1 MSAVDLKPA
10 PLPTRQAVNAT
21 LPSMT
26 AETVG
31 ELARTT
37 SSEVSAVVKTT
48 TQSQGSIPA
57 VVAAIPEP
65 KKAGTSMAPVATTIP
80 PAAPRPKSM
89 GPEPLTPEE
98 EARRVVPRVAQAA
111 AALCGVVGVVLL
123 GVVFSSQTKRDD
135 AHATAKSTLRRS
147 PASIQ
152 IGERTSSH
160 DALGM
165 HHRLP
170 SDSEE
175 SVELG
180 DDEAKSNEDPPTV
193 SVDKLPAAP
202 ATAQQRAA
210 WFTGHQPTESEDL
223 TRLGDAAFR
232 KGDWTTARATYKRA
246 LDKNPSYLPAR
257 IGVAN
262 VAWEQ
267 GDRNGARTNYQAIVD
282 DTPSYLV
289 PSLVRQRAN
298 GTAVDKPRL
307 PRR

>member
-1 MSAVDLKPA
+1 
-10 PLPTRQAVNAT
+10 
-21 LPSMT
+21 
-26 AETVG
+26 
-31 ELARTT
+31 
-37 SSEVSAVVKTT
+37 
-48 TQSQGSIPA
+48 
-57 VVAAIPEP
+57 
-65 KKAGTSMAPVATTIP
+65 
-80 PAAPRPKSM
+80 M

-98 EARRVVPRVAQAA
+98 EARRIVPRVAQAA
-111 AALCGVVGVVLL
+111 AALCGVVGIILL
-123 GVVFSSQTKRDD
+123 GVVFSSETKRDD
-135 AHATAKSTLRRS
+135 GHAAAKSTLRRS
-147 PASIQ
+147 PASIR
-152 IGERTSSH
+152 IGERSAAH
-160 DALGM
+160 EAPGM
-165 HHRLP
+165 HHRVP

-180 DDEAKSNEDPPTV
+180 DDEAKSDETPTV

-202 ATAQQRAA
+202 AAAQQRAA

-232 KGDWTTARATYKRA
+232 KGDFTAARATYKRA

-267 GDRNGARTNYQAIVD
+267 GDRSGARTNYQAIVD

-298 GTAVDKPRL
+298 GTAIDKPRP